1 MDKYKIKDLAERLQK
16 EKTTELKNK
25 MLFMWI
31 KQEVISLQEYNELVK
46 LILYG
51 VGSSL
56 PDLAEC
62 NQASLDYA
70 TKKDNPDFFL
80 IKQTF
85 KEGINWGLNYVTKKN

>member
-31 KQEVISLQEYNELVK
+31 KQDVISLKEYNELVK

-51 VGSSL
+51 VGSTFVLFADWLQYNGKWLL
-56 PDLAEC
+56 PEE
-62 NQASLDYA
+62 QV
-70 TKKDNPDFFL
+70 KQF
-80 IKQTF
+80 IKEHKQ
-85 KEGINWGLNYVTKKN
+85 N

>member
-31 KQEVISLQEYNELVK
+31 KQDVISLKEYNKLVK

-51 VGSSL
+51 VVVRSEQL
-56 PDLAEC
+56 PPEYKPCGGCGAEKPNERC
-62 NQASLDYA
+62 INCFH
-70 TKKDNPDFFL
+70 DF
-80 IKQTF
+80 
-85 KEGINWGLNYVTKKN
+85 GGN